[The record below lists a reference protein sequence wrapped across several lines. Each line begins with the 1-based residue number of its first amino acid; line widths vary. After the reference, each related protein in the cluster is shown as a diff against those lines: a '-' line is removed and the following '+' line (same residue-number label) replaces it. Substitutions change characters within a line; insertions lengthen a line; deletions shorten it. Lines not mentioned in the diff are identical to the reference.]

1 MISNASALL
10 LTIIVLISCGL
21 FIDQFQV
28 KRTNSAKKKGWLRK
42 LESQSLRWDIHS
54 NEFDTCPKNKHFV
67 DASTMTFYYST
78 GQDEVAHSIVIEAV
92 KNNDTPDD
100 CQSSV
105 CLGNG
110 SLNIYVDGNLIIKPG
125 DYSLINVGGRI
136 IAYNTHLACAR
147 KKDEPSSTGSGL
159 RSHRKLYEAPLV
171 LQRMRTPVD
180 FVSHVHGEMTDST
193 ICKEWIDDRSK
204 YDDIF
209 KQGGNLSI
217 VHVQTPLISFHIE
230 YRYSPDNNCEFSP
243 LETWITDASEEIF
256 DSY

>member
-1 MISNASALL
+1 
-10 LTIIVLISCGL
+10 
-21 FIDQFQV
+21 
-28 KRTNSAKKKGWLRK
+28 
-42 LESQSLRWDIHS
+42 
-54 NEFDTCPKNKHFV
+54 
-67 DASTMTFYYST
+67 
-78 GQDEVAHSIVIEAV
+78 
-92 KNNDTPDD
+92 
-100 CQSSV
+100 
-105 CLGNG
+105 
-110 SLNIYVDGNLIIKPG
+110 
-125 DYSLINVGGRI
+125 
-136 IAYNTHLACAR
+136 
-147 KKDEPSSTGSGL
+147 
-159 RSHRKLYEAPLV
+159 
-171 LQRMRTPVD
+171 MRTPVD